1 MFKSLVS
8 RRNVT
13 LVLRVKIVSV
23 SATEERWNF
32 SSCTFKNGNMKR
44 GSARRYVYVC
54 DFYLEVSDS
63 NISIVIE

>member
-13 LVLRVKIVSV
+13 LVRVKIVSE

-44 GSARRYVYVC
+44 GSARRYIYVC

-63 NISIVIE
+63 NISIVIK